1 MRRKPV
7 SQNDELFTKHHNRP
21 ARHDV
26 HEHTVYS
33 SMPKKLAAG
42 SASPEKKKPG
52 KATRSSDTR
61 VTMTD
66 VALKAGVSQSTVSL
80 VLNGMTGTK
89 LSDDTRAKVI
99 RIASELGYRLPD
111 RRGTT
116 SASRRSKS
124 AGTPVIL
131 YLVDEMSTSP
141 HAVLSIDGAKDEAW
155 GQGALVSVFATRSN
169 ESVESAVLSTMLA
182 NPMVIGVIYS
192 TIFTRTIALPEP
204 LTRVPTVLLNC
215 READLPANAPPR
227 LSSVEPS
234 EIMGGMVAT
243 QHLLDAGHKRIGFI
257 NGEPWMDASQD
268 RLKGYRRALSS
279 ADIPFD
285 AGLIRE
291 GDWHVASGHDCTLS
305 LMKQAQPPTA
315 IFCANDLMALG
326 CLQAL
331 QQLGKDVP
339 RQVSVMGYD
348 DQEIARHTYPPLS
361 TLVLPNYEM
370 GRLAVETLLAEL
382 AQPTRPKRRLK
393 VDGQLVSRG
402 TVAARRR

>member
-1 MRRKPV
+1 
-7 SQNDELFTKHHNRP
+7 
-21 ARHDV
+21 
-26 HEHTVYS
+26 
-33 SMPKKLAAG
+33 MPKKIAAG
-42 SASPEKKKPG
+42 SVPQQNKPG
-52 KATRSSDTR
+52 KPTRSSDTR

-89 LSDDTRAKVI
+89 LSDKTRAKVI
-99 RIASELGYRLPD
+99 KIAGELGYQLPD
-111 RRGTT
+111 RRTGANT
-116 SASRRSKS
+116 AQRGKS
-124 AGTPVIL
+124 IGMPVIL

-141 HAVLSIDGAKDEAW
+141 HPVLSVDGAKDEAW
-155 GQGALVSVFATRSN
+155 AQGALVSVFVTRSN
-169 ESVESAVLSTMLA
+169 ASVESAVLSAMLS
-182 NPMVIGVIYS
+182 NPRVIGVVYS
-192 TIFTRTIALPEP
+192 TIFTRSITLPDP

-215 READLPANAPPR
+215 READVPANGPPR
-227 LSSVEPS
+227 LSSIEPS
-234 EIMGGMVAT
+234 EIMGGMLAT
-243 QHLLDAGHKRIGFI
+243 QHLLDAGHKRIGLI

-268 RLKGYRRALSS
+268 RLKGYRRALTS

-285 AGLIRE
+285 AALVRE
-291 GDWHVASGHDCTLS
+291 GDWHMASGHDCTLA
-305 LMKQAQPPTA
+305 LMKQPQPPTA

-331 QQLGKDVP
+331 QQLGKEVP

-393 VDGQLVSRG
+393 VEGQLVSRG
-402 TVAARRR
+402 TVAARKR